1 MGSIP
6 GWGTKI
12 SYAVWYR
19 QHVKKKKKEEEEEEG
34 REGGGGKKKIKI
46 DLEILLEVIT
56 LRKQMHG
63 FYDPF

>member
-1 MGSIP
+1 MLC
-6 GWGTKI
+6 GTGNML
-12 SYAVWYR
+12 
-19 QHVKKKKKEEEEEEG
+19 KKKKEEEEEEG